1 MSRAPK
7 TLPPRLV
14 LCHTG
19 NTTKQHFKHH
29 PGETMTKLAQLIR
42 LVEGLDATGPD
53 HLAVKEVKQLAK
65 ELEAQS

>member
-1 MSRAPK
+1 M
-7 TLPPRLV
+7 
-14 LCHTG
+14 
-19 NTTKQHFKHH
+19 
-29 PGETMTKLAQLIR
+29 MTKLAQLIR